1 MATSTINKTIPT
13 SGSGYIKLPSGV
25 LIQWGVQSVTINTN
39 AARYF
44 KKKGS
49 ATVTFPLE
57 FAEAPTVVV
66 TPMESGAWWN
76 ATCNGTTTTS
86 INVHMAGDTTGTRS
100 VYWIAFGK
108 AAV

>member
-1 MATSTINKTIPT
+1 MAENTIHSIGN
-13 SGSGYIKLPSGV
+13 GGNGYVKLPSGV
-25 LIQWGVQSVTINTN
+25 LIQWGTQVVTINTN

>member
-1 MATSTINKTIPT
+1 MAVNTIP
-13 SGSGYIKLPSGV
+13 SIGNSSNGYIKLPGGT
-25 LIQWGVQSVTINTN
+25 LIQWGVQSVTIDTN

-49 ATVTFPLE
+49 ATVTFTLE

-76 ATCNGTTTTS
+76 ATCNSTTTTS

-100 VYWIAFGK
+100 VYWIAFGR